1 MLYRHPIS
9 KDGFSYANKL
19 QIGNTKDKS
28 KELIFGD
35 KRINVNPQAAGLLS
49 FFVKFFEMIIL
60 AFKLQIKE
68 K

>member
-1 MLYRHPIS
+1 MKNTNQNIVDKTNLKSPLGDLGAILNE
-9 KDGFSYANKL
+9 ANS
-19 QIGNTKDKS
+19 NS
-28 KELIFGD
+28 PF
-35 KRINVNPQAAGLLS
+35 RAGLLS